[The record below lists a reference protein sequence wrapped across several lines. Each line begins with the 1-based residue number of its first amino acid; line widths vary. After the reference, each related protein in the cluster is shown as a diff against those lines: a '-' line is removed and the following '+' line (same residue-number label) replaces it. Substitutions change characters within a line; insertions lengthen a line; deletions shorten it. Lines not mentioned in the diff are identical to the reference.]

1 MAELQPSKL
10 ATRVRFPSPAP
21 FVFSCRSG
29 EMADAADS
37 KSAARECVRVRV
49 PPPAPLPFIPLIS
62 CFGSAT
68 LLGSGGAARRGIC
81 REFQASFMEQSKF
94 QISFSRKALKA
105 TFKQKLVLLV
115 SIISGKFLFL
125 MQRRD
130 APATKSSGCLSEANP
145 KGRKGPR
152 DAEFYKLGKL
162 SILYHYI
169 VCERILFAEMTQS
182 VTQMVIAPLAR
193 PRKLRR

>member
-1 MAELQPSKL
+1 MTIDHPATDGFLLSGRSSMAELQPSKL

-68 LLGSGGAARRGIC
+68 LLGSGGLRDE
-81 REFQASFMEQSKF
+81 EFAGNFKHLSWS
-94 QISFSRKALKA
+94 KALKA

-152 DAEFYKLGKL
+152 DAEFYKSTNNLICV
-162 SILYHYI
+162 S
-169 VCERILFAEMTQS
+169 F
-182 VTQMVIAPLAR
+182 
-193 PRKLRR
+193 

>member
-1 MAELQPSKL
+1 
-10 ATRVRFPSPAP
+10 
-21 FVFSCRSG
+21 
-29 EMADAADS
+29 
-37 KSAARECVRVRV
+37 
-49 PPPAPLPFIPLIS
+49 
-62 CFGSAT
+62 
-68 LLGSGGAARRGIC
+68 
-81 REFQASFMEQSKF
+81 MEQSKF

-115 SIISGKFLFL
+115 SIISGKCLVL
-125 MQRRD
+125 MRRRD